1 MINFNWFLIQISYF
15 IYVFFSDNNFIG
27 QWTNF
32 LFVSRDIKEL
42 DGRVKTLTEY
52 IIEGK
57 LHKKKTCTMKKSMKN
72 KNTNGLWPS
81 F

>member
-52 IIEGK
+52 IIEG
-57 LHKKKTCTMKKSMKN
+57 
-72 KNTNGLWPS
+72 
-81 F
+81 

>member
-1 MINFNWFLIQISYF
+1 
-15 IYVFFSDNNFIG
+15 
-27 QWTNF
+27 
-32 LFVSRDIKEL
+32 VSRDIKEL

-57 LHKKKTCTMKKSMKN
+57 LHKKKKTCTMKKSMKN
-72 KNTNGLWPS
+72 KNTNGRWPS